1 MQGSRLIRRVVV
13 FNLAVL
19 KFRVSLALQKSR
31 FARSVRRLAQRGKD
45 YAWAAAKHPDQIP
58 RKLAGK
64 FGHSNRAPSPRPV
77 VARVRVKPRVVATR
91 WLPIVFVHQSNS
103 DYLKYAFA
111 QAHQS
116 NPNSTIYLLGD
127 ASNTGYEFVEHH
139 SMFDYFRR
147 AAEFGKIYRHYS
159 TNSFA
164 YELINFQRWFVL
176 REFLLAHNL
185 PRCLYVDSDTMLY
198 ANVTEDAKKFED
210 FDFTLSQMT
219 SGCTFF
225 LNRVEG
231 LTEFCE
237 FLFNIYSRKDKYH
250 YDKMAAHYTA
260 RRMNQLPGGV
270 CDMTAFQLYNEDH
283 FGSIGEASH
292 IIGGSVYDPAI
303 TSPAPGF
310 EMANGIKKITWQ
322 GSLPYGKHVR
332 TGREI
337 KFNSLQF
344 QGRSKYLMR
353 EYWIHNSSGL
363 SLRPVV
369 DKVVS

>member
-1 MQGSRLIRRVVV
+1 MIRRAAV
-13 FNLAVL
+13 FNLSLL
-19 KFRVSLALQKSR
+19 KFRISLALQNSG
-31 FARSVRRLAQRGKD
+31 FARSVKKLGQRGKG
-45 YAWAAAKHPDQIP
+45 YAWAAARHPQQVP
-58 RKLAGK
+58 RQL
-64 FGHSNRAPSPRPV
+64 
-77 VARVRVKPRVVATR
+77 VARFRRSNPILRPQPSLAQIRIKARVVATR
-91 WLPIVFVHQSNS
+91 WLPIIFVHQSNS

-322 GSLPYGKHVR
+322 GSFPYGIHVR

-344 QGRSKYLMR
+344 QGGSKPLMR
-353 EYWIHNSSGL
+353 EYYTGNLDDSH
-363 SLRPVV
+363 LRASA
-369 DKVVS
+369 DRIVS

>member
-1 MQGSRLIRRVVV
+1 MIRRAAV
-13 FNLAVL
+13 FNLSLL
-19 KFRVSLALQKSR
+19 KFRISLALQNSG
-31 FARSVRRLAQRGKD
+31 FARSVKKLGQRGKG
-45 YAWAAAKHPDQIP
+45 YAWAAARHPQQVP
-58 RKLAGK
+58 RQL
-64 FGHSNRAPSPRPV
+64 
-77 VARVRVKPRVVATR
+77 VARFRRSNPILRPQPSLAQIRIKARVVATR
-91 WLPIVFVHQSNS
+91 WLPIIFVHQSNS
-103 DYLKYAFA
+103 DYLKYALA

-159 TNSFA
+159 TNSFD

-185 PRCLYVDSDTMLY
+185 PRCLYVDSDTMIY
-198 ANVTEDAKKFED
+198 ANVTEDSKKFEE

-237 FLFNIYSRKDKYH
+237 FLFNIYARKDKYH
-250 YDKMAAHYTA
+250 YDKMVAHYTA

-270 CDMTAFQLYNEDH
+270 CDMTAFQLYNEGH

-292 IIGGSVYDPAI
+292 IIAGSVYDPAI
-303 TSPAPGF
+303 TSSVPGF
-310 EMANGIKKITWQ
+310 EMANGIKKLFWR
-322 GSLPYGKHVR
+322 GSFPYGMHVR

-344 QGRSKYLMR
+344 QGRTKHLMC
-353 EYWIHNSSGL
+353 EYYCDHGSSL
-363 SLRPVV
+363 SSVV
-369 DKVVS
+369 DKIVS